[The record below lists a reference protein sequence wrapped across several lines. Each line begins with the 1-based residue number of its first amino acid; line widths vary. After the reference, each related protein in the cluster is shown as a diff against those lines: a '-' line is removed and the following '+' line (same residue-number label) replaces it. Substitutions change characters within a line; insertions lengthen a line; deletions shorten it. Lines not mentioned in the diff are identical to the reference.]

1 MNVKDKAECKKRF
14 NKVKLSCLLFIT
26 VVKKN
31 VTSQGRE
38 GGKEAQW
45 GKNICDFAFEFN
57 EILWLDG
64 NCLNRMATFCFIS
77 D

>member
-57 EILWLDG
+57 EILYPSKDIDY
-64 NCLNRMATFCFIS
+64 CIIFM
-77 D
+77 